1 MKTTWI
7 IITVVAVLL
16 CAALMGGH
24 LNAQDRPAAAAR
36 YPVAV
41 CNVVQ
46 ILNNY
51 QKGQDLKVKLNDQ
64 LKETNAESEK
74 RSQAIE
80 EIRKELRGLK
90 VGSKEYE
97 DRFREIQRLTINHA
111 AWLEYKNSATERYY
125 CRLTKEMYAE
135 VRKTI
140 AVVAKRRGFGVVL
153 YIQRDPLATNKMRE
167 LLGEISQRKILYSDP
182 SVDITDEV
190 LSALNEA
197 HRAGPG

>member
-1 MKTTWI
+1 MKTTRF
-7 IITVVAVLL
+7 IITVAAVLL
-16 CAALMGGH
+16 CAAMLGGH
-24 LNAQDRPAAAAR
+24 LNAQGRPAATAR
-36 YPVAV
+36 CQVAV

-51 QKGQDLKVKLNDQ
+51 QKAQDLKAKLNDQ
-64 LKETNAESEK
+64 LKETDAESEK
-74 RSQAIE
+74 RGQAIE

-97 DRFREIQRLTINHA
+97 DRFCEIQRLTINRA

-140 AVVAKRRGFGVVL
+140 AAVAKRRGLGVVL
-153 YIQRDPLATNKMRE
+153 YIQRDPLAANKMRE
-167 LLGEISQRKILYSDP
+167 LLGEISRRKILYSDP

-197 HRAGPG
+197 HRAKPE

>member
-1 MKTTWI
+1 M
-7 IITVVAVLL
+7 L
-16 CAALMGGH
+16 CAAMLGGH
-24 LNAQDRPAAAAR
+24 LNAQGRPAAAAR
-36 YPVAV
+36 CPVAV

-46 ILNNY
+46 ILNNCR
-51 QKGQDLKVKLNDQ
+51 KAQDLKAKLNDQ
-64 LKETNAESEK
+64 LKEIEAESEK

-97 DRFREIQRLTINHA
+97 DRFREIQRLTINRA

-125 CRLTKEMYAE
+125 CRLTKEMYTE

-140 AVVAKRRGFGVVL
+140 AAVAKRRGFSVVL
-153 YIQRDPLATNKMRE
+153 YIQRDPLAANKMRE
-167 LLGEISQRKILYSDP
+167 LWGEISRRKILHSGP

-190 LSALNEA
+190 LSALNAA
-197 HRAGPG
+197 HRAGPE